1 VTDES
6 IKRNESAVPMLP
18 CTSPEETLEF
28 YQALG
33 FRPTWRQT
41 KPYLYMAFEFSGFE
55 IHFKDPP
62 KGLDPAEERSGGCL
76 IEVDSIAPYHTAFKE
91 AMKQAYGKVLVK
103 GRPRITRYRA
113 GASRFTLIDPSGNS
127 IVFIRRDE
135 PEELEYGGSKNLQ
148 GLAKAL
154 DNARIF
160 RDFKNDDKSAARI
173 IEAALRRYGDQ
184 AEPVERAI
192 AFANL
197 IELFI
202 ALEAPD
208 KVEEFTYKLREVPL
222 PDADRRRVE
231 NEITNAALLSQW
243 LAQK

>member
-1 VTDES
+1 VVSDS
-6 IKRNESAVPMLP
+6 IKRNESTVPMLP

-28 YQALG
+28 YQMLG

-41 KPYLYMAFEFSGFE
+41 KPYLYLAFEFSGFE

-76 IEVDSIAPYHTAFKE
+76 IEVDSVAPYHAAFKE
-91 AMKQAYGKVLVK
+91 AMQQAYGKVLVK
-103 GRPRITRYRA
+103 GRPRITRYRS

-135 PEELEYGGSKNLQ
+135 PEEPEYGGSKKLH

-173 IEAALRRYGDQ
+173 IEAALRRYGNQ
-184 AEPVERAI
+184 ATPVEKAKAI
-192 AFANL
+192 ANL
-197 IELFI
+197 IEIYI
-202 ALEAPD
+202 ALEVPERSERWLSD
-208 KVEEFTYKLREVPL
+208 LRKVPL
-222 PDADRRRVE
+222 TETDRKLVE
-231 NEITNAALLSQW
+231 KEMVEPTLLSMW
-243 LAQK
+243 LIQK